1 MFSPHQHSYFSWN
14 DQLYSDFMMDF
25 LLNLEPRN
33 EEPLTKIYSE
43 LDEINEVIFFN
54 KGTYEIG
61 FQLNNK
67 EYYPLKY

>member
-1 MFSPHQHSYFSWN
+1 
-14 DQLYSDFMMDF
+14 MMDF

-33 EEPLTKIYSE
+33 EEAGVIVYNE

-61 FQLNNK
+61 F
-67 EYYPLKY
+67 